1 MNHISKILKKLGLDN
16 QEIIYIG
23 KYKAKIP
30 FESIKEK
37 PGNGKLIVVTGMTP
51 TKAGEGKT
59 TTAIGL
65 TQGLNKLGKSA
76 VASLR
81 EPSLGPVFGIK
92 GGGTGGGKSKVIPE
106 DEINIHFTG
115 DAHAIGSAHNLLA
128 ALVDNA
134 IQRNQISNMDSSGIT
149 WNRVTDVLDRGLRNI
164 VIGMGGGNNAPL
176 RETSFDIVA
185 ASEIMAIMAL
195 SKNLDDLRSR
205 LLNIVIGYD
214 NSQKPIYVKDFDFVG
229 SLLSILRYALMPNIV
244 QTTEGNP
251 AIIHTGPFGNIA
263 HGCSSVIGDTFATQV
278 SDYVLSEA
286 GFGADLGFEKFMHIK
301 SRTSDLKPQGAVIV
315 GTIRAI
321 KSHGGIKF
329 ADLTNPNSEAINKG
343 IDNLFHH
350 INNISKFGLKPV
362 VALNI
367 FPDDKAEEI
376 KLVKSL
382 LSNTKAFA
390 VVESDSYSKG
400 GDGNIELGEAV
411 IESSKSKITSKYI
424 YELEDTIKQKVH
436 KLATN
441 IYNANDVKWSPV
453 ASRKVKTF
461 ESNGWGNMPIC
472 MAKTPLS
479 ISHNPRLKSLPKDYT
494 FEITDIRASV
504 GAGFIYPIAGSIM
517 TMPGLPTNPRS
528 LDIDSKGNIKGE
540 LTA

>member
-1 MNHISKILKKLGLDN
+1 MNHISKISKKLGLDN

-30 FESIKEK
+30 FELIKDK
-37 PGNGKLIVVTGMTP
+37 PGNGKLIVVTGITP

-164 VIGMGGGNNAPL
+164 VIGMGGKNNAPL
-176 RETSFDIVA
+176 RETSFDIVT

-195 SKNLDDLRSR
+195 SRNLDDLRSR

-343 IDNLFHH
+343 IDNLIHH

-382 LSNTKAFA
+382 LSDTKAFA

-411 IESSKSKITSKYI
+411 IESSKNKITPKYI

-441 IYNANDVKWSPV
+441 IYNANNVKWSPV
-453 ASRKVKTF
+453 ASKKVKTF

-494 FEITDIRASV
+494 FEITDVRASV

-528 LDIDSKGNIKGE
+528 LDIDSKGNLKGE

>member
-195 SKNLDDLRSR
+195 SRNLDDLRSR

-301 SRTSDLKPQGAVIV
+301 SRTSDLKPQGAIIV

-382 LSNTKAFA
+382 LSDTKAFA

-453 ASRKVKTF
+453 ASKKVKTF

>member
-1 MNHISKILKKLGLDN
+1 MNHISKISKKLGLDN

-37 PGNGKLIVVTGMTP
+37 PGNGKLIVVTGITP

-164 VIGMGGGNNAPL
+164 VIGMGGKNNAPL
-176 RETSFDIVA
+176 RETSFDIVT

-321 KSHGGIKF
+321 KSHGGVKF

-343 IDNLFHH
+343 IDNLIHH

-382 LSNTKAFA
+382 LSDTKAFA

-411 IESSKSKITSKYI
+411 IESSKNKITSKYI

-441 IYNANDVKWSPV
+441 IYNAKDVKWSPV

>member
-195 SKNLDDLRSR
+195 SRNLDDLRSR

-453 ASRKVKTF
+453 ASKKVKTF

>member
-134 IQRNQISNMDSSGIT
+134 IQRNQFRNMDSSGIT

-195 SKNLDDLRSR
+195 SRNLDDLRSR

-382 LSNTKAFA
+382 LSDTKAFA

-453 ASRKVKTF
+453 ASKKVKTF

>member
-1 MNHISKILKKLGLDN
+1 MNHISKISKKLGLDEK
-16 QEIIYIG
+16 EIIQVG
-23 KYKAKIP
+23 NYKAKIP
-30 FESIKEK
+30 FKFIKEK

-65 TQGLNKLGKSA
+65 TQGINKLGKLA
-76 VASLR
+76 ITSLR

-128 ALVDNA
+128 SLVENA
-134 IQRNQISNMDSSGIT
+134 IQRNQIEGMSPTGIT
-149 WNRVTDVLDRGLRNI
+149 WNRVTDVLDRSLRNV
-164 VIGMGGGNNAPL
+164 VIGLGGDSNAPL
-176 RETSFDIVA
+176 RETGFDIVT

-195 SKNLDDLRSR
+195 SKNLDDLRNR
-205 LLNIVIGYD
+205 LENIVIGYD
-214 NSQKPIYVKDFDFVG
+214 NSNKPIYVKDFDFIG
-229 SLLSILRYALMPNIV
+229 SLLSVLRYALMPNIV

-251 AIIHTGPFGNIA
+251 ALVHTGPFGNIA

-278 SDYVLSEA
+278 ADYVLSEA

-321 KSHGGIKF
+321 KSHGGVKF
-329 ADLTNPNSEAINKG
+329 KNLHEQNSHAIEKGISNLIHHVNNINKFG
-343 IDNLFHH
+343 I
-350 INNISKFGLKPV
+350 KPV

-367 FPDDKAEEI
+367 FPDDSKEEI
-376 KLVKSL
+376 NLVKNL
-382 LSNTKAFA
+382 LSDTKSAA

-400 GDGNIELGEAV
+400 GEGNIELAEAI
-411 IESSKSKITSKYI
+411 IEATKTPIEVKYI
-424 YELEDTIKQKVH
+424 YELDDNIQDKVT
-436 KLATN
+436 KLAKN
-441 IYNANDVKWSPV
+441 IYNASDVAWSGI
-453 ASRKVKTF
+453 AKKKIKRF
-461 ESNGWGNMPIC
+461 EENGWGNLPIC

-479 ISHNPRLKSLPKDYT
+479 ISHNPRLKGLPENYT
-494 FEITDIRASV
+494 FEITDIRASI
-504 GAGFIYPIAGSIM
+504 GAGFIYPVAGSIM
-517 TMPGLPTNPRS
+517 TMPGLPGSPRK
-528 LDIDSKGNIKGE
+528 LDIDSEGNILGD

>member
-1 MNHISKILKKLGLDN
+1 MNHISKILKKLGLEN
-16 QEIIYIG
+16 EEIIYIG

-30 FESIKEK
+30 FELIKEK
-37 PGNGKLIVVTGMTP
+37 PGKGKLIVVTGITP

-65 TQGLNKLGKSA
+65 TQGLNKLGKAA
-76 VASLR
+76 VTSLR

-128 ALVDNA
+128 SLVDNA
-134 IQRNQISNMDSSGIT
+134 IQRNQINNMDPSGIT

-164 VIGMGGGNNAPL
+164 VIGMGGKNNAPL
-176 RETSFDIVA
+176 RETSFDIVT

-321 KSHGGIKF
+321 KSHGGVKF
-329 ADLTNPNSEAINKG
+329 TDLSNPNSEAISIG
-343 IDNLFHH
+343 IDNLIHH
-350 INNISKFGLKPV
+350 ISNISKFGLKPV

-382 LSNTKAFA
+382 LSDTKAFA

-411 IESSKSKITSKYI
+411 IESSKNKVTPKYI
-424 YELEDTIKQKVH
+424 YELEDTIKEKVH

-441 IYNANDVKWSPV
+441 IYNANDVKWSPI

-517 TMPGLPTNPRS
+517 TMPGLPSNPRS

>member
-195 SKNLDDLRSR
+195 SRNLDDLRSR

-343 IDNLFHH
+343 IDNLIHH

-453 ASRKVKTF
+453 ASKKVKTF

>member
-1 MNHISKILKKLGLDN
+1 MNHISKISKKLGIDN
-16 QEIIYIG
+16 KEIIYIG
-23 KYKAKIP
+23 NYKAKIP
-30 FESIKEK
+30 FELIKEK
-37 PGNGKLIVVTGMTP
+37 PGNGKLIVVTGITP

-128 ALVDNA
+128 SLVDNA
-134 IQRNQISNMDSSGIT
+134 IQRNQIENMDPSGIT

-164 VIGMGGGNNAPL
+164 VIGMGGKNNAPL
-176 RETSFDIVA
+176 RETSFDIVT

-195 SKNLDDLRSR
+195 SKNLDDLRNK
-205 LLNIVIGYD
+205 LLNIVVGYD
-214 NSQKPIYVKDFDFVG
+214 NSQKPIFVKDFDFVG

-321 KSHGGIKF
+321 KSHGGVKF
-329 ADLTNPNSEAINKG
+329 ADLSNPNSEAINIG
-343 IDNLFHH
+343 IDNLIHH
-350 INNISKFGLKPV
+350 INNITKFGLKPV

-367 FPDDKAEEI
+367 FPDDKPEEI

-400 GDGNIELGEAV
+400 GEGNLELGEAV
-411 IESSKSKITSKYI
+411 IESSKNKISPKYI
-424 YELEDTIKQKVH
+424 YELEDTIKEKVH
-436 KLATN
+436 KLATS
-441 IYNANDVKWSPV
+441 IYNAKDVKWAPI

-479 ISHNPRLKSLPKDYT
+479 ISDKPRLKALPKDYT

-517 TMPGLPTNPRS
+517 TMPGLPGNPRS

>member
-195 SKNLDDLRSR
+195 SRNLDDLRSR

-343 IDNLFHH
+343 IDNLIHH

-382 LSNTKAFA
+382 LSDTKAFA

>member
-195 SKNLDDLRSR
+195 SRNLDDLRSR

-382 LSNTKAFA
+382 LSDTKAFA

-441 IYNANDVKWSPV
+441 IYNANDVKWSPI
-453 ASRKVKTF
+453 ASKKVKTF

>member
-195 SKNLDDLRSR
+195 SRNLDDLRSR

-382 LSNTKAFA
+382 LSDTKAFA

>member
-176 RETSFDIVA
+176 RETSFDIVT

-382 LSNTKAFA
+382 LSDTKAFA